1 MMTRG
6 CDSGRGPHRRGT
18 RTGAGPGPTLGGVAE
33 LNPAQREVL
42 DALRAPERP
51 RPRYGPGLRDELRR
65 HLEGEL
71 ASVAGLLDR
80 PVFVSKRALADVVAC
95 EAHHVAQTASD
106 FEWNVATARGVVV
119 HRAIQLGVFR
129 RDAPAPLEL
138 VDDAL
143 ERLAD
148 DPDAA
153 VADYV
158 LALPEAERAELR
170 RAASEVVSS
179 FVELWPPLPRRW
191 VPRTET
197 PLRAELCGGTVV
209 LSGRVDLSL
218 GAPEGDRAGRVLV
231 DLKTGAAAPG
241 HLHDLR
247 FYALLETLR
256 CGVPPLRLASSYL
269 EEGRLAVE
277 DVDEDVLEAAVRRTV
292 RGVRAVLELRLG
304 LRSPSLTPNPACRW
318 CPARES
324 CEGAARWEEDRLA
337 S

>member
-1 MMTRG
+1 V
-6 CDSGRGPHRRGT
+6 
-18 RTGAGPGPTLGGVAE
+18 VAE

-42 DALRAPERP
+42 EALRAPDRP
-51 RPRYGPGLRDELRR
+51 RPRYEPGLRHALRR

-71 ASVAGLLDR
+71 APLAALLDR
-80 PVFVSKRALADVVAC
+80 PAFVSKRALADVLAC
-95 EAHHVAQTASD
+95 EAHHVAQVAAD
-106 FEWNVATARGVVV
+106 FEWNVAVARGVVV

-129 RDAPAPLEL
+129 RDDPAPLEL

-153 VADYV
+153 VADY
-158 LALPEAERAELR
+158 LLGLPEPERAELR
-170 RAASEVVSS
+170 SAASEVVSA

-218 GAPEGDRAGRVLV
+218 GAPDGEQAGRVLV
-231 DLKTGAAAPG
+231 DLKTGAPTAG

-292 RGVRAVLELRLG
+292 QGVRAVLELRLG
-304 LRSPSLTPNPACRW
+304 LRSPSVTPNPACRW
-318 CPARES
+318 CPAREG
-324 CEGAARWEEDRLA
+324 CEGAARWEEVRLEVA
-337 S
+337 

>member
-1 MMTRG
+1 
-6 CDSGRGPHRRGT
+6 
-18 RTGAGPGPTLGGVAE
+18 VAE

-42 DALRAPERP
+42 DALRAPDQP
-51 RPRYGPGLRDELRR
+51 RPEYEPGLRVGLRR
-65 HLEGEL
+65 HLEEEL
-71 ASVAGLLDR
+71 APLAALLER
-80 PVFVSKRALADVVAC
+80 PVFVSKRALGDVLAC
-95 EAHHVAQTASD
+95 EAHHVAQTATP
-106 FEWNVATARGVVV
+106 FEWNVAMARGIVV

-129 RDAPAPLEL
+129 RDAPPPLEL

-148 DPDAA
+148 DPDAS
-153 VADYV
+153 VADYL

-170 RAASEVVSS
+170 GAASEVVSA
-179 FVELWPPLPRRW
+179 FAELWPPLPRRW
-191 VPRTET
+191 LPRTET
-197 PLRAELCGGTVV
+197 SLRAELCGGVVV

-218 GAPEGDRAGRVLV
+218 GAPDGARAGRVLV
-231 DLKTGAAAPG
+231 DLKTGATAPG

-304 LRSPSLTPNPACRW
+304 LRSAAVTPNPACRW
-318 CPARES
+318 CPARAD
-324 CEGAARWEEDRLA
+324 CEGAARWEEVKLA